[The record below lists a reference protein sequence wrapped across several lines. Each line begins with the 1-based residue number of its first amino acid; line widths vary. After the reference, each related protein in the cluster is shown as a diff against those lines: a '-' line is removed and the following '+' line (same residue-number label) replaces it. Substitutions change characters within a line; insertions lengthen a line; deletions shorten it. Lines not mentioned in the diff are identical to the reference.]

1 MKLVKKI
8 ESFTI
13 YNLWNRKEVSIDLYE
28 QVTFL
33 TGYNGSGKSTVLNI
47 LFDTLSQGY
56 YSTSKHRFW
65 ACTVNFTDGSYK
77 SKACLPHSPHSIE
90 IAEDISSYSEDN
102 IFSFDG
108 MRAIELAYE
117 KKIEEQRY
125 NLYDSKELGVIS
137 IENDSGTVT
146 TEVEPFLFQDERKC
160 MHNMKNSNIDFDGQ
174 YWNHYG
180 IELDQKLIY
189 VLDKLQVYEAKTNK
203 LLSEEIFSLKSNMTK
218 KGMMNIVK
226 RHEESRHDLKKLF
239 NALNS
244 YFEPLGK
251 IITKDESER
260 IELSVKKTKT
270 RIHWYNLSRG
280 EKTLIYLFLVTF
292 LYKEKT
298 ELFIFDEPDIAI
310 HIEWQERLV
319 SDLVSIA
326 PNAQYF
332 IATHSPALIMNGWL
346 GNTKELEMVQ

>member
-1 MKLVKKI
+1 MKKI
-8 ESFTI
+8 KSFTI
-13 YNLWNRKEVSIDLYE
+13 YNLWNRKEVSIDLNE

-47 LFDTLSQGY
+47 LFDTLSQEY

-65 ACTVNFTDGSYK
+65 ACTVKFTDGSYK
-77 SKACLPHSPHSIE
+77 SKACLPHSSHSIE
-90 IAEDISSYSEDN
+90 IAEDINSYVEGDV
-102 IFSFDG
+102 FSFDG
-108 MRAIELAYE
+108 IRAVELAYE

-137 IENDSGTVT
+137 IENYSGTET
-146 TEVEPFLFQDERKC
+146 VESDPFLFQDERKC
-160 MHNMKNSNIDFDGQ
+160 MHNMKNSSIDFDGQ
-174 YWNHYG
+174 YWSHYG

-203 LLSEEIFSLKSNMTK
+203 LLSEEIFSLKNNMTK
-218 KGMMNIVK
+218 KEMLNILK

-239 NALNS
+239 SVLNS

-251 IITKDESER
+251 VIVKDESER
-260 IELSVKKTKT
+260 IELCVKKTNS

-292 LYKEKT
+292 LYKDKT

-346 GNTKELEMVQ
+346 DNTKELKMAQ